1 MTTEAVAPIDPAT
14 TALLIMD
21 YQNGIIPRA
30 PEPAQLLT
38 GARQAIDLMRAHGAT
53 IGYVRVGFA
62 NAGELGGQM
71 GRRMGGAAALEQLH
85 ADHANTQ
92 IHADVAPEPGD
103 IVVRKTRV
111 GPFGSTDLHEQLQA
125 RGIDTLVLAGIST
138 SGVVLSTVR
147 DAHDRDYR
155 LIVLADLC
163 ADRDPEVHQVLTGKV
178 FPRQADVISAAE
190 LPGLIAANLEPGAS

>member
-1 MTTEAVAPIDPAT
+1 MTTEAVEPIDPSK

-21 YQNGIIPRA
+21 YQNGIIPMA
-30 PEPAQLLT
+30 PNPEELLA
-38 GARQAIDLMRAHGAT
+38 GARQAIDLIRSHGGT

-62 NAGELGGQM
+62 DASEIGGSM
-71 GRRMGGAAALEQLH
+71 GKRVGGADSALEHFH

-92 IHADVAPEPGD
+92 IHADVAPEEGD

-138 SGVVLSTVR
+138 SGRGPV
-147 DAHDRDYR
+147 DRPR
-155 LIVLADLC
+155 
-163 ADRDPEVHQVLTGKV
+163 R
-178 FPRQADVISAAE
+178 PRQGLPPDRPGRPLRRPRRRGPRGPDRQGVPGPGRGDQRRGAGRTAA
-190 LPGLIAANLEPGAS
+190 LAVS

>member
-1 MTTEAVAPIDPAT
+1 MTTEAMESIDPSK

-21 YQNGIIPRA
+21 YQNGIIPMA
-30 PEPAQLLT
+30 PNPEELLA
-38 GARQAIDLMRAHGAT
+38 GAREAIDLIRSHGGT

-62 NAGELGGQM
+62 DASEI
-71 GRRMGGAAALEQLH
+71 GGAMGKRVGGPAALEH
-85 ADHANTQ
+85 FGADHANTQ
-92 IHADVAPEPGD
+92 IHADVAPEAGD

-163 ADRDPEVHQVLTGKV
+163 ADRDAEVHEVLTGKV
-178 FPRQADVISAAE
+178 FPGQAEVINVAE
-190 LPGLIAANLEPGAS
+190 LHRLLR

>member
-1 MTTEAVAPIDPAT
+1 MSIEPIDPSK

-21 YQNGIIPRA
+21 YQNGVMPMTSNSD
-30 PEPAQLLT
+30 ELLA
-38 GARQAIDLMRAHGAT
+38 GARQAIDLVRSHGGT

-62 NAGELGGQM
+62 DASELGGSM
-71 GRRMGGAAALEQLH
+71 GRNVGGPAAALENFG
-85 ADHANTQ
+85 ADHPNTQ
-92 IHADVAPEPGD
+92 IHADIAPEEGD

-155 LIVLADLC
+155 LIVLAVLC
-163 ADRDPEVHQVLTGKV
+163 ADRDPDVHGVLIGKV
-178 FPRQADVISAAE
+178 FPKQAEVINAAE
-190 LPGLIAANLEPGAS
+190 LHALLH

>member
-1 MTTEAVAPIDPAT
+1 MSTDATEPIDPSK
-14 TALLIMD
+14 TALLVMD
-21 YQNGIIPRA
+21 YQNGIIPMA
-30 PEPAQLLT
+30 PNPEELLV
-38 GARQAIDLMRAHGAT
+38 GAREAIDLMRSHGAT

-62 NAGELGGQM
+62 DASEI
-71 GRRMGGAAALEQLH
+71 GGAMGKRVGGIAALEHFH

-92 IHADVAPEPGD
+92 IHADLAPQDGD

-163 ADRDPEVHQVLTGKV
+163 ADRDPEVHEVLIGKV
-178 FPRQADVISAAE
+178 FPGQAEVIGAAE
-190 LPGLIAANLEPGAS
+190 LHGLLH

>member
-1 MTTEAVAPIDPAT
+1 MPAPEPIDPSR

-21 YQNGIIPRA
+21 YQNAIIPMA
-30 PEPAQLLT
+30 PNPDELLA
-38 GARQAIDLMRAHGAT
+38 GARQAIDLMRGRGAT

-62 NAGELGGQM
+62 DASEIGGSMGKRLGGPTS
-71 GRRMGGAAALEQLH
+71 LEHFH
-85 ADHANTQ
+85 ADHPNTQ
-92 IHADVAPEPGD
+92 IHADVAPEDGD
-103 IVVRKTRV
+103 IVVRKNRV

-155 LIVLADLC
+155 LIVVADLC
-163 ADRDPEVHQVLTGKV
+163 ADRDPEVHELLTAKV
-178 FPRQADVISAAE
+178 FPGQAEVITAAE
-190 LPGLIAANLEPGAS
+190 LDGLLE

>member
-1 MTTEAVAPIDPAT
+1 MTTEPIDPSK

-21 YQNGIIPRA
+21 YQNGIIPMA
-30 PEPAQLLT
+30 PNPVQLLA
-38 GARQAIDLMRAHGAT
+38 GARQAIDLIRFHGAT

-62 NAGELGGQM
+62 DESEIGGSM
-71 GRRMGGAAALEQLH
+71 GKRVGGVAALEQFG

-92 IHADVAPEPGD
+92 IHDDIAPRAGD

-163 ADRDPEVHQVLTGKV
+163 ADRDPEVHEVLIGKV
-178 FPRQADVISAAE
+178 FPGQAEVISSAE
-190 LPGLIAANLEPGAS
+190 LPGLLD

>member
-1 MTTEAVAPIDPAT
+1 MTTERPEPIDPSK

-21 YQNGIIPRA
+21 YQNGIIPMA
-30 PEPAQLLT
+30 PNPEDLLT
-38 GARQAIDLMRAHGAT
+38 GAREVIDLMRSHGAT

-62 NAGELGGQM
+62 DASEIGGSM
-71 GRRMGGAAALEQLH
+71 GKRVGGAAALEQFG

-92 IHADVAPEPGD
+92 IHDDVAPEEGD

-125 RGIDTLVLAGIST
+125 RGIDTLLLAGIST

-163 ADRDPEVHQVLTGKV
+163 ADRDPEVHDVLTGKV
-178 FPRQADVISAAE
+178 FPGQAEVITAAE
-190 LPGLIAANLEPGAS
+190 LHGLLHPLS

>member
-1 MTTEAVAPIDPAT
+1 MTTEAPEPIDPSK

-21 YQNGIIPRA
+21 YQNGIIPMA
-30 PEPAQLLT
+30 ENPEQLLA
-38 GARQAIDLMRAHGAT
+38 GARQAIDLIRSHGGT

-62 NAGELGGQM
+62 DASEVAGPMGKRVGGT
-71 GRRMGGAAALEQLH
+71 AALEHFH

-92 IHADVAPEPGD
+92 IHADIAPEAGD
-103 IVVRKTRV
+103 IVVRKNRV

-147 DAHDRDYR
+147 DAYDRDYR

-163 ADRDPEVHQVLTGKV
+163 ADPDAEVHEVLTGKV
-178 FPRQADVISAAE
+178 FPGQAEVISAAE
-190 LPGLIAANLEPGAS
+190 LHGLLH

>member
-1 MTTEAVAPIDPAT
+1 MTTEALEPIDPST

-21 YQNGIIPRA
+21 YQNGVIPMV
-30 PEPAQLLT
+30 PNPDELLA
-38 GARQAIDLMRAHGAT
+38 GARQAIDLIRSHGGT
-53 IGYVRVGFA
+53 VGYVRVGFA
-62 NAGELGGQM
+62 DASEIGGSM
-71 GRRMGGAAALEQLH
+71 GKLVGGSAALEQFG

-92 IHADVAPEPGD
+92 IHADVAPEEGD

-125 RGIDTLVLAGIST
+125 RGIDTLVLVGIST

-163 ADRDPEVHQVLTGKV
+163 ADRDAEVHEVLTGKV
-178 FPRQADVISAAE
+178 FPGQADVISAAE
-190 LPGLIAANLEPGAS
+190 LHGLLH

>member
-1 MTTEAVAPIDPAT
+1 MTTEAPEPIDPSK

-21 YQNGIIPRA
+21 YQNGIIPMA
-30 PEPAQLLT
+30 ENPEQLLA
-38 GARQAIDLMRAHGAT
+38 GARQAIDLIRSHGGT

-62 NAGELGGQM
+62 DASEIAGPM
-71 GRRMGGAAALEQLH
+71 GKRVGGAAALEHFH

-92 IHADVAPEPGD
+92 IHADIAPEAGD
-103 IVVRKTRV
+103 IVVRKNRV

-147 DAHDRDYR
+147 DAYDRDYR

-163 ADRDPEVHQVLTGKV
+163 ADPDAEVHEVLTGKV
-178 FPRQADVISAAE
+178 FPGQAEVISAAE
-190 LPGLIAANLEPGAS
+190 LHGLLH

>member
-1 MTTEAVAPIDPAT
+1 
-14 TALLIMD
+14 
-21 YQNGIIPRA
+21 
-30 PEPAQLLT
+30 
-38 GARQAIDLMRAHGAT
+38 MRSHGAT

-62 NAGELGGQM
+62 DAGEIGGSM
-71 GRRMGGAAALEQLH
+71 GKRVGGAAALEQFH

-92 IHADVAPEPGD
+92 IHADVAPEEGD
-103 IVVRKTRV
+103 IVVRKNRV

-125 RGIDTLVLAGIST
+125 RGIDTLILAGIAT

-163 ADRDPEVHQVLTGKV
+163 ADRDAEVHEVLTGKV
-178 FPRQADVISAAE
+178 FPGQADVISAAE
-190 LPGLIAANLEPGAS
+190 LGGLLP

>member
-1 MTTEAVAPIDPAT
+1 MTTEAAEPIDPST

-21 YQNGIIPRA
+21 YQNGIIPMA
-30 PEPAQLLT
+30 PNPEELLA
-38 GARQAIDLMRAHGAT
+38 GARQAIDLIRSHGGT

-62 NAGELGGQM
+62 DAGEIGGSM
-71 GRRMGGAAALEQLH
+71 GKRVGGVAALEQFG

-92 IHADVAPEPGD
+92 IHADVAPEDGD

-111 GPFGSTDLHEQLQA
+111 GPFGSTDLHEQLQG

-163 ADRDPEVHQVLTGKV
+163 ADRDPEVHELLTGKV
-178 FPRQADVISAAE
+178 FPGQAEVISVAE
-190 LPGLIAANLEPGAS
+190 LHGLLD

>member
-1 MTTEAVAPIDPAT
+1 MTTEATEPLDASK

-21 YQNGIIPRA
+21 YQNGVMPMVSN
-30 PEPAQLLT
+30 PEDLLSGT
-38 GARQAIDLMRAHGAT
+38 REAIDLMRAHGAT

-62 NAGELGGQM
+62 DANEIGGQM
-71 GRRMGGAAALEQLH
+71 GKRVGGAAALEHFH
-85 ADHANTQ
+85 ADHENTQ
-92 IHADVAPEPGD
+92 IHADVAPEEGD

-125 RGIDTLVLAGIST
+125 RGIDTLILAGIST

-163 ADRDPEVHQVLTGKV
+163 ADRDAEVHEVLTRKV
-178 FPRQADVISAAE
+178 FPGQAEVISAAE
-190 LPGLIAANLEPGAS
+190 LRGRLP

>member
-1 MTTEAVAPIDPAT
+1 MSTEAAEPIDPST

-21 YQNGIIPRA
+21 YQNGIIPMA
-30 PEPAQLLT
+30 PNPDELLA
-38 GARQAIDLMRAHGAT
+38 GARQAIDLIRSRGGT

-62 NAGELGGQM
+62 DAGEIGGSM
-71 GRRMGGAAALEQLH
+71 GKRVGGTAALEH
-85 ADHANTQ
+85 FGADHPNTQ
-92 IHADVAPEPGD
+92 IHDDVAPEEGD

-163 ADRDPEVHQVLTGKV
+163 ADRDPEVHEVLTGKV
-178 FPRQADVISAAE
+178 FPGQAEVISAAE
-190 LPGLIAANLEPGAS
+190 LAERLA

>member
-1 MTTEAVAPIDPAT
+1 MSTEAIKPIDPSK
-14 TALLIMD
+14 TALLVMD
-21 YQNGIIPRA
+21 YQNGIIPMA
-30 PEPAQLLT
+30 PNPEELLA
-38 GARQAIDLMRAHGAT
+38 GARAAIDLVRSHGGT

-62 NAGELGGQM
+62 DASEIGGSM
-71 GRRMGGAAALEQLH
+71 GKRVGGIAALEHFH

-92 IHADVAPEPGD
+92 IHADLAPEEGD

-163 ADRDPEVHQVLTGKV
+163 ADRDPEVHEVLIGKV
-178 FPRQADVISAAE
+178 FPGQAEVISAAE
-190 LPGLIAANLEPGAS
+190 LHGLLH

>member
-1 MTTEAVAPIDPAT
+1 MTSEAIERLDPSR

-21 YQNGIIPRA
+21 YQNGIIPMA
-30 PEPAQLLT
+30 PNPEELLG
-38 GARQAIDLMRAHGAT
+38 GARQAIDLIRSHGGT

-62 NAGELGGQM
+62 DASELGGSM
-71 GRRMGGAAALEQLH
+71 AKRVGGAAALEH
-85 ADHANTQ
+85 FHTDHANTQ
-92 IHADVAPEPGD
+92 IHDQVAPEQGD
-103 IVVRKTRV
+103 IVVRKNRV

-147 DAHDRDYR
+147 DAYDRDYR

-163 ADRDPEVHQVLTGKV
+163 ADRDPEVHEVLVGRV
-178 FPRQADVISAAE
+178 FPGQAEVISSAE
-190 LPGLIAANLEPGAS
+190 LHGLLH

>member
-1 MTTEAVAPIDPAT
+1 MTTEAPEPIDPSK

-21 YQNGIIPRA
+21 YQNGIIPMA
-30 PEPAQLLT
+30 ENPEELLA
-38 GARQAIDLMRAHGAT
+38 GARQAIDLIRSHGGT

-62 NAGELGGQM
+62 DASEIAGPMGKLVGGT
-71 GRRMGGAAALEQLH
+71 AALEHFH

-92 IHADVAPEPGD
+92 IHADIAPEAGD
-103 IVVRKTRV
+103 IVVRKNRV

-147 DAHDRDYR
+147 DAYDRDYR

-163 ADRDPEVHQVLTGKV
+163 ADPDAEVHEVLTGKV
-178 FPRQADVISAAE
+178 FPGQAEVISAAE
-190 LPGLIAANLEPGAS
+190 LHGLLH

>member
-1 MTTEAVAPIDPAT
+1 MSTDAIEPIDPSK
-14 TALLIMD
+14 TALLVMD
-21 YQNGIIPRA
+21 YQNGIIPMA
-30 PEPAQLLT
+30 PNPEQLLV
-38 GARQAIDLMRAHGAT
+38 GAREAIALMRSHGAT

-62 NAGELGGQM
+62 DASEI
-71 GRRMGGAAALEQLH
+71 GGAMGKRVGGIAALEHFH

-92 IHADVAPEPGD
+92 IHADLAPEDGD
-103 IVVRKTRV
+103 IVVRKVRV

-138 SGVVLSTVR
+138 SGVVLSAVR

-163 ADRDPEVHQVLTGKV
+163 ADRDPEVHEVLVGKV
-178 FPRQADVISAAE
+178 FPGQAEVIGAAE
-190 LPGLIAANLEPGAS
+190 LHGLLH

>member
-1 MTTEAVAPIDPAT
+1 MTTDAIEPIDPSR

-21 YQNGIIPRA
+21 YQNGIIPMA
-30 PEPAQLLT
+30 ANPEELLA
-38 GARQAIDLMRAHGAT
+38 GARQAIDLIRSHGAT

-62 NAGELGGQM
+62 DESEIGGSM
-71 GRRMGGAAALEQLH
+71 GKRVGGAAALDH
-85 ADHANTQ
+85 YNADHPNTQ
-92 IHADVAPEPGD
+92 IHADVAPEEGD

-125 RGIDTLVLAGIST
+125 RGIDTLILAGIST

-163 ADRDPEVHQVLTGKV
+163 ADRDAEVHEVLTGKV
-178 FPRQADVISAAE
+178 FPGQAEVINAAQ
-190 LPGLIAANLEPGAS
+190 LHGLLH

>member
-1 MTTEAVAPIDPAT
+1 MTEAAEPIDPSR

-21 YQNGIIPRA
+21 YQNGILPLA
-30 PEPAQLLT
+30 PDAATLLS
-38 GARQAIDLMRAHGAT
+38 GARQAIDLIRAHGGT

-62 NAGELGGQM
+62 DASEIGGSM
-71 GRRMGGAAALEQLH
+71 GKRVGGPAALERFH

-92 IHADVAPEPGD
+92 IHADIAPREGD

-111 GPFGSTDLHEQLQA
+111 GPFGSTDLDAQLRD

-163 ADRDPEVHQVLTGKV
+163 ADRDPEVHQVLIGKV
-178 FPRQADVISAAE
+178 FPGQAEVIAAAD
-190 LPGLIAANLEPGAS
+190 LPGLLR

>member
-1 MTTEAVAPIDPAT
+1 MSIEAIDPSK

-21 YQNGIIPRA
+21 YQNGIIPMA
-30 PEPAQLLT
+30 PNPEELLT
-38 GARQAIDLMRAHGAT
+38 GARQAIDLARSHGAT

-62 NAGELGGQM
+62 DVSEIGGQM
-71 GRRMGGAAALEQLH
+71 GKRVGGTAALEHFH

-92 IHADVAPEPGD
+92 IHADVAPEKDD
-103 IVVRKTRV
+103 IIVRKTRV
-111 GPFGSTDLHEQLQA
+111 GPFGSTDLHEQLQT

-163 ADRDPEVHQVLTGKV
+163 ADGDAEVHEVLIEMV
-178 FPRQADVISAAE
+178 FPKQAEVISAAE
-190 LPGLIAANLEPGAS
+190 LPGLLL